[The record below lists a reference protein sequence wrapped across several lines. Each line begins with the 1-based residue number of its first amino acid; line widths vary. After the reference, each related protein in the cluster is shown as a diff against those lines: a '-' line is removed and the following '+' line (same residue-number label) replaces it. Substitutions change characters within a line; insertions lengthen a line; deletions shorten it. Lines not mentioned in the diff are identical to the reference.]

1 MNPQI
6 ISLRLSAFL
15 AVTGFVSVVLVCVL
29 PIAANAEGQFAVF
42 PNVDA
47 TQGVGPPFGNNPKR
61 ILSALQG
68 AGVLIVTPQSGGTA
82 MMQVDAYATGI
93 RQDAIKE
100 TPHINFGNGLV
111 IQVPAFDRDVQKFL
125 GSDGQPFDFGGTLTI
140 WNKSLPGLSPKENL
154 EFRDLSGRLG
164 TLDHQELDRLKQLF
178 ERGISMPIDTG
189 PVRPKPRIST
199 SRPKPR
205 TPIFVGSS
213 SDCPNGKVFPSYCKY
228 FVNWKPSQCT
238 CD

>member
-6 ISLRLSAFL
+6 ILLRLSALL
-15 AVTGFVSVVLVCVL
+15 AVTGFVSVVLLCVS

-47 TQGVGPPFGNNPKR
+47 TQGVGPPFGNDPRR
-61 ILSALQG
+61 IFSALQG

-82 MMQVDAYATGI
+82 MMQVDA
-93 RQDAIKE
+93 KE
-100 TPHINFGNGLV
+100 TQHIDFGNGLV
-111 IQVPAFDRDVQKFL
+111 IQVPAFDRDAQKFL

-140 WNKSLPGLSPKENL
+140 WNKSLPGLSPEENL
-154 EFRDLSGRLG
+154 EFRDLSSRLG
-164 TLDHQELDRLKQLF
+164 TLNRQESDRLKQLF
-178 ERGISMPIDTG
+178 ERGISLPIDTG
-189 PVRPKPRIST
+189 PVRPKPRI
-199 SRPKPR
+199 
-205 TPIFVGSS
+205 PIFVGSS
-213 SDCPNGKVFPSYCKY
+213 PDCPNGKVFPSYCKH

>member
-6 ISLRLSAFL
+6 ILLRLSALL

-42 PNVDA
+42 PNVDV
-47 TQGVGPPFGNNPKR
+47 TQGVGPPFGNDPKR

-68 AGVLIVTPQSGGTA
+68 AGVLTVTPQSGGTA
-82 MMQVDAYATGI
+82 MMQVDAYTTGI
-93 RQDAIKE
+93 RHDAIGFKE
-100 TPHINFGNGLV
+100 TPHIDFGNGLV
-111 IQVPAFDRDVQKFL
+111 IQVPAFDRDAQKFL

-154 EFRDLSGRLG
+154 EFRDLSSRLG
-164 TLDHQELDRLKQLF
+164 TLNRQELDRLKQLF
-178 ERGISMPIDTG
+178 EHGISMPIDTG
-189 PVRPKPRIST
+189 PVRPKPRI
-199 SRPKPR
+199 
-205 TPIFVGSS
+205 PISVGSS
-213 SDCPNGKVFPSYCKY
+213 PDCPNGKVFPSYCKY